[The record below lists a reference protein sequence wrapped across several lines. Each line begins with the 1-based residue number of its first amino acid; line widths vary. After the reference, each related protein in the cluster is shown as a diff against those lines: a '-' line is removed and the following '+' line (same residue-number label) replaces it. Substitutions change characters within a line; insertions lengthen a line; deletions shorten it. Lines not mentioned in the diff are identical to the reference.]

1 MHPIQAGVSS
11 NFQTTNRTLKKE
23 NEMTDAIAYFI
34 PVALFAMIAFICA
47 VTLQTWSRNRTAQ
60 QETLRLAI
68 QSGQKLDETTLK
80 LLVKRPLMPEMDL
93 RQGIISTCLAVG
105 FGLTAAYSTQMPKQ
119 GDLATVIGMIA
130 IIIGSVGIGQLIAWK
145 VRSNIAQ
152 TTDTAE

>member
-1 MHPIQAGVSS
+1 
-11 NFQTTNRTLKKE
+11 
-23 NEMTDAIAYFI
+23 MTDAIAYFI